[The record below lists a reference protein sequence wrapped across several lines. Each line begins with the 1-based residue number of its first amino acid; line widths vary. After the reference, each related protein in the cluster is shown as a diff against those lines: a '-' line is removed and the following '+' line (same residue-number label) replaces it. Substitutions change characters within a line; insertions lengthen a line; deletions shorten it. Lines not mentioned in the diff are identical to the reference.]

1 MLTSPLTL
9 AQFFDSPLITG
20 VAMSCAL
27 PDNRRFNKTAGG
39 LVISSER
46 GARLWQ
52 GSIKMAP
59 LPHVDASEVD
69 ALMALVTG
77 SGMAFLMYDSRSEYP
92 RYDPTGSILGAT
104 VPILAGV
111 QVNRVDIGLSGLPV
125 GYQIR
130 PGDTLAFTYGASPVR
145 YAMHRVIVGR
155 TANGSGVTGTGIQVV
170 PPLRTGY
177 TVGVTQVTLIKSP
190 MVAQVV
196 PGSYVPP
203 EYEKGAVSSPGS
215 FDFMQTLRG

>member
-1 MLTSPLTL
+1 MLASPLTL
-9 AQFFDSPLITG
+9 AQFFDNPLISG

-52 GSIKMAP
+52 GSIQMAP
-59 LPHVDASEVD
+59 LPHADASEID

-77 SGMAFLMYDSRSEYP
+77 SGMAFLMYDSRSAYP
-92 RYDPTGSILGAT
+92 RNDPTGSILGAST
-104 VPILAGV
+104 PILSAV
-111 QVNRVDIGLSGLPV
+111 AANRSDVSISGLPAAYV
-125 GYQIR
+125 LSA
-130 PGDTLAFTYGASPVR
+130 GDTVAFTYGTSPVR
-145 YAMHRVIVGR
+145 YAMHRVVNR
-155 TANGSGVTGTGIQVV
+155 RVANGSGNVSLVQLV

-177 TVGVTQVTLIKSP
+177 TTGVTQLSLIKSP

-203 EYEKGAVSSPGS
+203 EYGKGLVSSPGS